1 MKGERMLP
9 PTYLYLSIVIMA
21 VLHFLFPV
29 VKVIPFPWNL
39 LGAVPLALG
48 VVINILA
55 DSAFKKQETTVKPF
69 EESKTLIMSGVFRI
83 SRHPMYIGFV
93 LILIGL
99 AVLMGTL
106 TPYLVIVVFA
116 FLMDFI
122 FIRGE
127 ERMLEE
133 TFGENWLKYKKK
145 VRRWI

>member
-1 MKGERMLP
+1 MKGKRMLP

-29 VKVIPFPWNL
+29 VKVIPFPWNF

-133 TFGENWLKYKKK
+133 TLGENWLKYKKK